1 MAPNIFSRVFWDN
14 VDKLFWIR
22 FHTFA
27 GLNTWG
33 LNTWYLP
40 VIEIRVTSAR
50 DYRAGR
56 PTHDVLSK
64 ARRRC
69 LFHLKN
75 AQQCEGLTIFPFRC
89 IHIRTREIQ
98 RGDRSLSLS
107 AFQDDELLANR
118 WCRWPRS
125 RSPVGFLCA
134 SRDSTTLIVCRRVR
148 IILR

>member
-1 MAPNIFSRVFWDN
+1 MYQSKIYDRYGRLLSVSLDTP
-14 VDKLFWIR
+14 
-22 FHTFA
+22 HTLNPQSFA
-27 GLNTWG
+27 EFRIKHTI
-33 LNTWYLP
+33 P

-56 PTHDVLSK
+56 PTHDVLSE
-64 ARRRC
+64 AGDAGVLSISRI
-69 LFHLKN
+69 LSS
-75 AQQCEGLTIFPFRC
+75 AEGLTIFPFH
-89 IHIRTREIQ
+89 IHA
-98 RGDRSLSLS
+98 RGRYGVAGRLSSS

-125 RSPVGFLCA
+125 RSSVGFLCA